1 MRQGKWWHENPTVL
15 VNGREFLV
23 DFGAKEFRC
32 TGDAFRRIDFHSA
45 QGRRFWD
52 ELMILTC
59 NRCGFVAVESRY
71 VSGVACEACCAW
83 LLV

>member
-1 MRQGKWWHENPTVL
+1 MRRAKWRHETPTAF

-23 DFGAKEFRC
+23 DFGANEFRC
-32 TGDAFRRIDFHSA
+32 VGDVFRRIDFHSA

-59 NRCGFVAVESRY
+59 RGCGLITVEPRRIEAP
-71 VSGVACEACCAW
+71 VSS
-83 LLV
+83 LPY

>member
-1 MRQGKWWHENPTVL
+1 MGRATWRHEPPTVF

-23 DFGAKEFRC
+23 DFGAEEFRC
-32 TGDAFRRIDFHSA
+32 VGDAFRCIDFHSG

-71 VSGVACEACCAW
+71 VSGIK
-83 LLV
+83 